1 MSEVPATA
9 DNRVHHVLRHP
20 RRHSLDPLFAPRSMA
35 IIGASE
41 APGSIGRAL
50 VENLKPSGR
59 PLYAV
64 NPRHASV
71 MGLPTYPT
79 ISQVPEP
86 VDLVVIAT
94 PAGTVSGII
103 RECVACHVPGA
114 VIISAGFKETGES
127 GVKLEQEVL
136 AEARKGK
143 MRLLGPNC
151 LGLMMPHAGLNA
163 SFSGAMAK
171 PGSVA
176 FLSQSGALCTAVL
189 DWSLQE
195 KVGFSGFVS
204 SGSMLDVGWGDLIYY
219 FGDDP
224 HTKSILCYMESV
236 GDARQF
242 LSAAREVALSKPIIV
257 LKVGHSEA
265 AARAA
270 ASHTGSLTGSDAVL
284 DAAFRRVGVLRVNTL
299 GELFDMAEVLSKQPR
314 PRGPRLA
321 IVTNA
326 GGPGALATDML
337 VSSGGKLATLS
348 QKTLASLDTVLPPH
362 WSHGNPIDVLGDAD
376 VQRYIGAAEI
386 ALREPEADGLC
397 VILTPQAMTDPTATA
412 EKLAAACRG
421 QTKPIVASWMGGA
434 AVEEG
439 RAILAGAGIPTY
451 DFPDTAARAFSLM
464 WRYGDNLRSLYETP
478 GSDALP
484 RVGSEAQNSVR
495 ELLLSVQQANRTLL
509 TEPESKQVL
518 AAYGIPTVETKT
530 ARTAAEAVRIAETM
544 GFPVAVKLVS
554 ETVTH
559 KTDVGGVCLDVRNA
573 AGVRHAWQSIEE
585 SVKEHV
591 GSGHFL
597 GVTVQ
602 PMIPLGGTELIL
614 GSSIDAQF
622 GPVILFGAGGRYV
635 EIFKDRAL
643 GLPPLNA
650 TLARRL
656 MEQTRVF
663 EMLKGVRG
671 QKAADLPALEQLVVR
686 FSHLVIDQPWIVEID
701 INPLLV
707 SSGGMVALD
716 ARMVVHPLGTL
727 EKQLPKPAI
736 RPYPSQYIQPCNLGD
751 GSTTVIRP
759 IRPEDE
765 PALVRFHQSLSGQS
779 VYQRYFSMLSLD
791 QRTAH
796 ERLSRICFIDY
807 DCEMALAVERQDPAT
822 GQSEILG
829 MGRLSK
835 LHGTNRAELAMLV
848 RDEWQGRGL
857 GMQLVQMLI
866 KVAADEHVE
875 RIFATVLLSNGA
887 MQALLRKAGFRVRW
901 EVGEGEC
908 TAELDL

>member
-1 MSEVPATA
+1 MSRAPATA
-9 DNRVHHVLRHP
+9 ENRVPDSFLRS
-20 RRHSLDPLFAPRSMA
+20 RRHSLDALFAPRSVA

-41 APGSIGRAL
+41 AAGSLGRAL
-50 VENLKPSGR
+50 VENLKPGGR
-59 PLYAV
+59 PLFAV
-64 NPRHASV
+64 NPHHRSV
-71 MGLPTYPT
+71 MGLPTHPT
-79 ISQVPEP
+79 ISLVPQP
-86 VDLVVIAT
+86 VDLAVIAT
-94 PAGTVSGII
+94 PATTVPAII
-103 RECVACHVPGA
+103 RECVACHVRAA
-114 VIISAGFKETGES
+114 VIISAGFKETGEA
-127 GVKLEQEVL
+127 GAKLEQEIL
-136 AEARKGK
+136 AAAQKGG

-151 LGLMMPHAGLNA
+151 LGLMMPHAALNA
-163 SFSGAMAK
+163 SFSGSMAQ

-204 SGSMLDVGWGDLIYY
+204 CGSMVDAGWGDLIYY

-236 GDARQF
+236 GDARHF
-242 LSAAREVALSKPIIV
+242 LSAAREVALTKPIIV

-270 ASHTGSLTGSDAVL
+270 ASHTGSLCGSDAVL
-284 DAAFRRVGVLRVNTL
+284 DAAFRRVGVLRVKTL
-299 GELFDMAEVLSKQPR
+299 GELFDMAEVLSKQPL

-337 VSSGGKLATLS
+337 VESGGLLATLS
-348 QKTLASLDTVLPPH
+348 QEAQSALDSALPPH

-376 VQRYIGAAEI
+376 VERYGSAIEI
-386 ALREPEADGLC
+386 ALREPAADGLC

-439 RAILAGAGIPTY
+439 RTLLADAGIPTY

-464 WRYGDNLRSLYETP
+464 WRYGDNLRALYETP
-478 GSDALP
+478 VFDTLR
-484 RVGSEAQNSVR
+484 RVSQETREVVR
-495 ELLLSVQQANRTLL
+495 NLLLSVQKANRTLL

-518 AAYGIPTVETKT
+518 AAYGIPTVETPT
-530 ARTAAEAVRIAETM
+530 ARSEAEAVGLAEKM
-544 GFPVAVKLVS
+544 GFPVAVKLFS

-559 KTDVGGVCLDVRNA
+559 KTDVGGVYLDIRDD
-573 AGVRHAWQSIEE
+573 AGVRHAWHSIEHN
-585 SVKEHV
+585 VKEHV
-591 GSGHFL
+591 GVGHFL

-602 PMIPLGGTELIL
+602 PMVPRGGTELIL
-614 GSSIDAQF
+614 GCSVDAQF
-622 GPVILFGAGGRYV
+622 GPVLLFGAGGTHV
-635 EIFKDRAL
+635 EVFKDRAL

-650 TLARRL
+650 TLARRM

-671 QKAADLPALEQLVVR
+671 QKAVDLPALEQLVVR
-686 FSHLVIDQPWIVEID
+686 FSHLVTDQPWIAEID
-701 INPLLV
+701 INPLVAL
-707 SSGGMVALD
+707 SGGMVALD
-716 ARMVVHPLGTL
+716 ARMMLHPPGTP

-736 RPYPSQYIQPCNLGD
+736 RPYPSQYIQPCELRD
-751 GSTTVIRP
+751 GSATVIRP

-765 PALVRFHQSLSGQS
+765 PALVRFHQALSGQS
-779 VYQRYFSMLSLD
+779 VYQRYFTMLSLD

-796 ERLSRICFIDY
+796 ERLSRMCFIDY
-807 DCEMALAVERQDPAT
+807 DCEMALVVERQDPAT

-829 MGRLSK
+829 IGRLSK
-835 LHGTNRAELAMLV
+835 LHGKSEAELGLLV
-848 RDEWQGRGL
+848 SDAWQRHGL
-857 GMQLVQMLI
+857 GARLLEALI
-866 KVAADEHVE
+866 RVAGDEHLD
-875 RIFATVLLSNGA
+875 RIVATVLLSNGG
-887 MQALLRKAGFRVRW
+887 MQTLLRKAGFRLRW
-901 EVGEGEC
+901 DVGTTEC
-908 TAELDL
+908 AAELEL